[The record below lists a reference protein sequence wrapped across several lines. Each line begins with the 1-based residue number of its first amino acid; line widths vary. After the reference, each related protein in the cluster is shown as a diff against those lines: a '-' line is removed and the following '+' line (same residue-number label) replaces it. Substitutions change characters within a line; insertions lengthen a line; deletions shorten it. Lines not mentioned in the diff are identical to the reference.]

1 MGNSPTADNQ
11 DSGRQDSARTEQ
23 NLIYLRQMLGELRS
37 VADRE
42 KEAMLAYLIEMAFLE
57 AGDALERRRYAEERA
72 RG

>member
-1 MGNSPTADNQ
+1 MGNRPTADNQ
-11 DSGRQDSARTEQ
+11 DSARQDGARSDQ

-42 KEAMLAYLIEMAFLE
+42 REAMLAYLIEMAFLE